1 MRPLPAPA
9 ALAAPAVLAAL
20 ALAAAGC
27 TGAPRPPAADAAAA
41 TAAAPGG
48 SSAGPEYDAAA
59 VRALAVTDADL
70 APGWHVTLMQ
80 PGQNDISSPPQTADT
95 PACQPVLDALT
106 PSKGAAGPLAETD
119 LGIARDGDAPAAL
132 YTAVLAFRPGR
143 AAAVHSG
150 LDRVLDRCR
159 AFTSTAGRHLLTRL
173 DTPTPGGADA
183 ATAFTLTDETGGT
196 TIVQRALVTR
206 TGDLLAVFTTLDATG
221 HPAPEPDRGVVAA
234 QLAKL
239 GRDGKGPGPREGAP
253 AGGAVSS

>member
-1 MRPLPAPA
+1 MRPLPA
-9 ALAAPAVLAAL
+9 LAAPTALAL

-27 TGAPRPPAADAAAA
+27 TGAPRPPSTDAAVTAAAA
-41 TAAAPGG
+41 SAG
-48 SSAGPEYDAAA
+48 SPAGPEYDAVA

-80 PGQNDISSPPQTADT
+80 PGRNDISSPPQTADA

-119 LGIARDGDAPAAL
+119 LEIARAGDTPASL

-183 ATAFTLTDETGGT
+183 ATAFTLTNETGGT

-221 HPAPEPDRGVVAA
+221 HPAPEPDRDVVAA
-234 QLAKL
+234 QLARF
-239 GRDGKGPGPREGAP
+239 GRNGKRPGPPEGAP
-253 AGGAVSS
+253 AGGSVSS